1 MGCHRGLRASRSPQF
16 PEWRNAPAFEF
27 PPRPFLESDRARPSP
42 RRQAVRSQAR
52 FGICAPPTK
61 CCPSL
66 AGNNDRSRA
75 KIKALRKRGKRF
87 VRQKKSLRRESPE
100 RLRKWIIEIRL
111 ANPGP
116 DKPAV
121 VFDADPA
128 TGEKVSD
135 GRDGF
140 LRVFR
145 ARTHRQD
152 EITEGKF
159 GALLKDQSILFH

>member
-1 MGCHRGLRASRSPQF
+1 LCGKKKRSG
-16 PEWRNAPAFEF
+16 E
-27 PPRPFLESDRARPSP
+27 
-42 RRQAVRSQAR
+42 
-52 FGICAPPTK
+52 K
-61 CCPSL
+61 
-66 AGNNDRSRA
+66 
-75 KIKALRKRGKRF
+75 
-87 VRQKKSLRRESPE
+87 SPE
-100 RLRKWIIEIRL
+100 RLQKSIIEISL

-121 VFDADPA
+121 VFDAHPT